1 MYRAYLETVVVSS
14 KPGGDVTTT
23 CSQVQL
29 DFNNRLD
36 HYNNFKDSL
45 VPYVKGYNFEIFRTL
60 VQMF

>member
-1 MYRAYLETVVVSS
+1 MYRAYLETVVVAS

-29 DFNNRLD
+29 EFPRTDQ
-36 HYNNFKDSL
+36 YMNFKDAL
-45 VPYVKGYNFEIFRTL
+45 IPHVKGYNFEIFRTL

>member
-1 MYRAYLETVVVSS
+1 MYRAYLETVVIAS

-29 DFNNRLD
+29 EFSLT
-36 HYNNFKDSL
+36 HQYMNFKDAL
-45 VPYVKGYNFEIFRTL
+45 VPYVKGRNFEIFRTL